1 MMKEQEK
8 QESKSEEVYVDSN
21 LFIYASSEEGI
32 ISKNAYEIIKKIN
45 DGNLIAYTSTLTM
58 DEVLYII
65 QKKVGREIAAN
76 IIENY
81 IKLNNLNIISVDLE
95 ILNKS
100 IEIYKQT
107 NLKPRDS
114 IHLAVMKINKISAMI
129 SSDPDFD
136 KIKDVKRIDF
146 SK

>member
-32 ISKNAYEIIKKIN
+32 ISKNAYEIIKRIN

-65 QKKVGREIAAN
+65 QKKVGREIAAK
-76 IIENY
+76 IVENY

-100 IEIYKQT
+100 IEIYRQT

-114 IHLAVMKINKISAMI
+114 IHLAVMKINKISTMI
-129 SSDPDFD
+129 TSDSDFD
-136 KIKDVKRIDF
+136 KIKDIKRIDF

>member
-100 IEIYKQT
+100 IEIYKST